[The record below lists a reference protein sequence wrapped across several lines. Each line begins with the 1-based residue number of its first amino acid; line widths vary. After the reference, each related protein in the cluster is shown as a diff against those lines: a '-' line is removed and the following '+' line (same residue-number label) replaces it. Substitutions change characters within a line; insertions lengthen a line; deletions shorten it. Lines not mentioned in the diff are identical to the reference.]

1 MILKIL
7 FDSSVL
13 IAAFVESHPKHKS
26 ALSFL
31 TKAKNKKFE
40 LFVSAHT
47 ILEVYSVLTSAPFKP
62 RITSEIAKKLIEN
75 NIKPFAKIVYLSDKD
90 YFVIVEKMSSS
101 GLIGGIV
108 YDAIIVECA
117 LNSKVDKILTLNP
130 KDFLRLT
137 NESSTKVQYRIV
149 GL

>member
-1 MILKIL
+1 LKIL
-7 FDSSVL
+7 FDTSVL

-31 TKAKNKKFE
+31 TKAKNKEFE

-90 YFVIVEKMSSS
+90 YFLIVEKMSSS
-101 GLIGGIV
+101 GLIGGVV

-117 LNSKVDKILTLNP
+117 LNYKVDKIITLNP
-130 KDFLRLT
+130 KDFLQLT
-137 NESSTKVQYRIV
+137 NESSTKAQYRII

>member
-1 MILKIL
+1 MKIF

-31 TKAKNKKFE
+31 VKAKNREFK

-47 ILEVYSVLTSAPFKP
+47 ILEVYSVLTSAPFRPK
-62 RITSEIAKKLIEN
+62 ITSVIAKKLIEN
-75 NIKPFAKIVYLSDKD
+75 NINAIAKIIYLSDED
-90 YFVIVEKMSSS
+90 YFKIIEKMCASDFK
-101 GLIGGIV
+101 GGIV

-117 LNSKVDKILTLNP
+117 LNSKVDEILTLNP

-137 NESSTKVQYRIV
+137 NDTSIRITTV
-149 GL
+149 

>member
-1 MILKIL
+1 MKIF

-31 TKAKNKKFE
+31 VKAKNREFK

-47 ILEVYSVLTSAPFKP
+47 ILEVYSVLTSAPFRPK
-62 RITSEIAKKLIEN
+62 ITSVIAKKLIEN
-75 NIKPFAKIVYLSDKD
+75 NINAIAKIIYLSDED
-90 YFVIVEKMSSS
+90 YFKIIEKMCASDFK
-101 GLIGGIV
+101 GGIV

-117 LNSKVDKILTLNP
+117 LNLKVDEILTLNP
-130 KDFLRLT
+130 IDFLRLT
-137 NESSTKVQYRIV
+137 NDTSIRITTV
-149 GL
+149 

>member
-1 MILKIL
+1 MKNF

-31 TKAKNKKFE
+31 VKAKNREFK

-47 ILEVYSVLTSAPFKP
+47 ILEVYSVLTSAPFRPK
-62 RITSEIAKKLIEN
+62 ITSVIAKKLIEN
-75 NIKPFAKIVYLSDKD
+75 NINAIAKIIYLSYED
-90 YFVIVEKMSSS
+90 YFKIIEKMCASDFK
-101 GLIGGIV
+101 GGIV

-117 LNSKVDKILTLNP
+117 LNSKVDEILTLNP
-130 KDFLRLT
+130 IDFLRLT
-137 NESSTKVQYRIV
+137 NDTSIRITTV
-149 GL
+149 

>member
-1 MILKIL
+1 MKIL

-13 IAAFVESHPKHKS
+13 IAAFVESHPKHKP

-31 TKAKNKKFE
+31 TKAKNKEFE

-62 RITSEIAKKLIEN
+62 RITAVIAKQLIEN
-75 NIKPFAKIVYLSDKD
+75 NIRSFAKIVYLSGKD
-90 YFVIVEKMSSS
+90 YFVILEKMSSS

-117 LNSKVDKILTLNP
+117 LNSKVDEILTLNP

-137 NESSTKVQYRIV
+137 NESSTKAQYRIA